1 MKTTNKAFTLIELL
15 VVIAII
21 GILASMLLPTLAK
34 AKKKANRL
42 KCTSNVGSMHK
53 GLAAYADERDGWY
66 PWYQTREDAAFL
78 VDQIVHDAV
87 ANDPRITAARSW
99 ARFGYKTGNG
109 SMHNRSYQCRTM
121 MQDVRFVFTDPILR
135 GMSGSAKSLSS
146 PCDPKVKRTNQQAVK
161 QVGNRPATWAGWG
174 GNAYNNNSRASAY
187 VHGRGISYGVHR
199 SADPLVGSDSIT
211 FFTRNFEGLPPTGS
225 ANNQMSNWSS
235 RNKYDKTVMLAG
247 YTTGAGGIPP
257 FNEKWLGPGSASQ
270 VAMLGLPDKTKN
282 YIMSGL
288 DQSQGQLGFADG
300 AAKQTDDAALVE
312 ALNRNCE
319 ADNNFDISGQ
329 VSRGSWD

>member
-1 MKTTNKAFTLIELL
+1 MKTTNRAFTLIELL

-42 KCTSNVGSMHK
+42 KCTSNLGSVHK
-53 GLAAYADERDGWY
+53 ALAAYADERDGWY
-66 PWYQTREDAAFL
+66 PWYQTREDAGFL
-78 VDQIVHDAV
+78 ALEIAKDA
-87 ANDPRITAARSW
+87 AQNDVRISPTRSW
-99 ARFGYKTGNG
+99 ARLNTNQAKGRGVITA
-109 SMHNRSYQCRTM
+109 M
-121 MQDVRFVFTDPILR
+121 MQDVRYVFTDPVLR
-135 GMSGSAKSLSS
+135 GMTGSAKSLSS
-146 PCDPKVKRTNQQAVK
+146 PCDPKVARTNAQNVK
-161 QVGNRPATWAGWG
+161 QVGSRIATWQGWG
-174 GNAYNNNSRASAY
+174 GNAYSNNTRSTAR
-187 VHGRGISYGVHR
+187 VHGKGISYGVHA

-225 ANNQMSNWSS
+225 ANNQMANWCT
-235 RNKYDKTVMLAG
+235 RNKFAKTVMLAG
-247 YTTGAGGIPP
+247 YTTGGGGIPA
-257 FNEKWLGPGSASQ
+257 FNEKWLGPGSGSQ

-288 DQSQGQLGFADG
+288 DQSQGQLAFADG
-300 AAKQTDDAALVE
+300 AAKATDDSALVE

>member
-1 MKTTNKAFTLIELL
+1 MKKTNKAFTLIELL

-34 AKKKANRL
+34 AKKKANRM
-42 KCTSNVGSMHK
+42 KCASNVGSVHK

-66 PWYQTREDAAFL
+66 PWYQTREDAGFL
-78 VDQIVHDAV
+78 AWETAKDA
-87 ANDPRITAARSW
+87 AQNDSRINPRRSW
-99 ARFGYKTGNG
+99 ARYTRPNTG
-109 SMHNRSYQCRTM
+109 RYITTTM
-121 MQDVRFVFTDPILR
+121 MQDVRFVFTDPVLR
-135 GMSGSAKSLSS
+135 GMTGSCKSLSS
-146 PCDPKVKRTNQQAVK
+146 PCDPRVARTINQCATQAGGR
-161 QVGNRPATWAGWG
+161 QATWQGWG
-174 GNAYNNNSRASAY
+174 GNAYNNNTRSTAY
-187 VHGRGISYGVHR
+187 VHGRGISYGIHA

-225 ANNQMSNWSS
+225 ANNQMQNWCTN
-235 RNKYDKTVMLAG
+235 NKYAATVMLNG
-247 YTTGAGGIPP
+247 YTTGNSALPVP
-257 FNEKWLGPGSASQ
+257 LDEKWLGPGSASQ
-270 VAMLGLPDKTKN
+270 LKPFLGVDRTATKL
-282 YIMSGL
+282 MSGL

-300 AAKQTDDAALVE
+300 SVAQADDAKLVE